1 MVDEKLKHK
10 LGKAAFIVW
19 MNYCRRADTLCS
31 VMDIKC
37 VFIGNLIENRNII
50 WRLFFWVD
58 YLYKAI
64 RTSIFLLHYRP
75 DIVLSQSPPSFCP
88 IICWAYCTVFSKK
101 FVIDAHNG
109 AFERPWIDV
118 PFYLNVLRAATVV
131 LIHNYDFKKYI
142 EKKYVNIN
150 FFVLPD
156 KIPGMPTKDTYD
168 SPAKI
173 FFLIVVVYQPDEP
186 VIEILEAAKE
196 IVSSS
201 QLNVVFKI
209 TGNYKRKMDIYRQYK
224 DIKGIEFLG
233 FISDTKYQQ
242 YLQDAYGIIALSTR
256 SMIQQCAAV
265 EALGAG
271 VPMIISD
278 SVTARKMFFKG
289 AVMTKNDSKSIMR
302 AIKEYCFKKSVLLEE
317 LKEIKN
323 FWEINWENAY
333 SEFLKL
339 LIKTP

>member
-1 MVDEKLKHK
+1 M
-10 LGKAAFIVW
+10 
-19 MNYCRRADTLCS
+19 
-31 VMDIKC
+31 
-37 VFIGNLIENRNII
+37 
-50 WRLFFWVD
+50 
-58 YLYKAI
+58 
-64 RTSIFLLHYRP
+64 
-75 DIVLSQSPPSFCP
+75 
-88 IICWAYCTVFSKK
+88 
-101 FVIDAHNG
+101 
-109 AFERPWIDV
+109 
-118 PFYLNVLRAATVV
+118 
-131 LIHNYDFKKYI
+131 
-142 EKKYVNIN
+142 
-150 FFVLPD
+150 PD

-256 SMIQQCAAV
+256 NMVQQCAAV

-289 AVMTKNDSKSIMR
+289 AVMTKNDSKSIVR
-302 AIKEYCFKKSVLLEE
+302 AIKEYCSKKSVLLEE
-317 LKEIKN
+317 LNEIKN
-323 FWEINWENAY
+323 FWEINWENSY